1 MQSTESAPRVGTRDG
16 TRYVSIPAVGL
27 TELRRRLQR
36 EAGALATIRALHA
49 AGYRAGQA
57 LWESLSRG
65 SAREPLT
72 ELDGRAF
79 WERLS
84 AVLGGRGWGS
94 FTHRTVHPGIG
105 LLESR
110 DWAEADA
117 HDTEQSSCSLST
129 GLMAGLLTG
138 AAAGPIAVLETSCR
152 TRGDERCTFA
162 FGATQTVHDLYGLLL
177 DGHSLESAL
186 SCLRRPGT

>member
-16 TRYVSIPAVGL
+16 TRNVSIPAVGL
-27 TELRRRLQR
+27 TELRRQLQR

-49 AGYRAGQA
+49 AGYRSGQA

-72 ELDGRAF
+72 ELDGRVF

-84 AVLGGRGWGS
+84 AVLGGHGWGS
-94 FTHRTVHPGIG
+94 FTHRTIHPGVG

-117 HDTEQSSCSLST
+117 HDAEQSSCSLST

-152 TRGDERCTFA
+152 ARGDERCTFA
-162 FGATQTVHDLYGLLL
+162 FGAAQTVHDVYGLLL
-177 DGHSLESAL
+177 DGHSVESAL